1 MTGEKRV
8 GKSTL
13 INGYLAGFSGK
24 VGGFRTIRCE
34 ESSLGRNA
42 VYLVPLGDQP
52 EEQHF
57 LFHCPPAE
65 KAEVWARFDELGCR
79 ALEASADCELLV
91 MDELGPTEEGAEQF
105 RQAVMQALD
114 GDIPV
119 IGVIQKANSAFLDA
133 VKNHPQVDV
142 VEVTLENRDQL
153 GRRNLRHLDQRNSAG
168 AVVLE
173 DDCVLLCQG
182 YYGWSFPK
190 GKLEPGETPEQAAV
204 REIFEE
210 TAIHAEVIPGFSRV
224 VPSAKPGDTR
234 VVTFFLGRSR
244 EGKKTPIPDEVA
256 YARWVPVEQ
265 ALEMIHYPPDL
276 EVLKGALEAKK
287 KPWNRPGK
295 ILVSA
300 CLLGENCKYNG
311 KNNRNQ
317 KVIDLVEGRQVIPV
331 CPEVMAGLG
340 TPRTP
345 IEIVNGVPMDRKG
358 NNVAEPLRRA
368 VEVAMEL
375 AKDQDI
381 ACAVLQSRS
390 PTCGVNQVYDGS
402 FTGCLIP
409 GSGVFAQTLK
419 GAGIP
424 VVDAEDVE

>member
-1 MTGEKRV
+1 M

-34 ESSLGRNA
+34 DPCGGKNS

-52 EEQHF
+52 GVNNL

-65 KAEVWARFDELGCR
+65 KTEVWARFNELGCR
-79 ALEASADCELLV
+79 ALKSSAGCELLV

-105 RQAVMQALD
+105 QQAVMQALD

-119 IGVIQKANSAFLDA
+119 IGVIQKADSAFLET
-133 VKNHPQVDV
+133 VKKHPQVDV
-142 VEVTLENRDQL
+142 VEVTLDNRDQL
-153 GRRNLRHLDQRNSAG
+153 GRRNLRHRDQRNSAG

-173 DDCVLLCQG
+173 DGCVLLCQG

-190 GKLEPGETPEQAAV
+190 GKLEPGETLEQAAV

-210 TAIHAEVIPGFSRV
+210 TAIHAEVIPGFRQV
-224 VPSAKPGDTR
+224 VASAKPGDTR
-234 VVTFFLGRSR
+234 MVTFFLGKSK

-256 YARWVPVEQ
+256 YAQWVPVEQ
-265 ALEMIHYPPDL
+265 VLEMIHYQPDL
-276 EVLKGALEAKK
+276 EVLKGALEAQK
-287 KPWNRPGK
+287 KPWNRSGK

-300 CLLGENCKYNG
+300 CLMGENCKYNG
-311 KNNRNQ
+311 KSNRNQ
-317 KVIDLVEGRQVIPV
+317 KVIDLVEGRQIIPM
-331 CPEVMAGLG
+331 CPEVMAGMG
-340 TPRTP
+340 IPRTP
-345 IEIVNGVPMDRKG
+345 IEIVDGVLMDRNG
-358 NNVAEPLRRA
+358 NNVDEMLRRA
-368 VEVAMEL
+368 VEEAMEFV
-375 AKDQDI
+375 KQQEI
-381 ACAVLQSRS
+381 ACCILQSRS

-409 GSGVFAQTLK
+409 GSGVFAQALK
-419 GAGIP
+419 EAGIP
-424 VVDAEDVE
+424 VVDAEDVK